1 MRMGI
6 NIPDE
11 LYQRYKPLKSTFS
24 LTQICKD
31 AIKSRVE
38 SYEKAI
44 NQANSD
50 GMEAIAKRLW
60 QEYANKTILDWEV
73 IGRNDAKEWA
83 KLATLEDFEN
93 LFHNVGIRKKK
104 GGDLGAFLWYR
115 QIPGA
120 KRFEDHL
127 EENKVW
133 FDRQWELD
141 ETSNPHIIAKSKYY
155 EGWFLYITAVWQMV
169 KDKITSDT
177 IKHQMES
184 EIIQDKIEVPRNLKT
199 HENPQQNPSR

>member
-11 LYQRYKPLKSTFS
+11 LYERYKPLKSTFS

-31 AIKSRVE
+31 AIRSRVE
-38 SYEKAI
+38 SYEKAKT
-44 NQANSD
+44 QANSD
-50 GMEAIAKRLW
+50 GMETIANRLW
-60 QEYANKTILDWEV
+60 QEYANKTILDWEAV
-73 IGRNDAKEWA
+73 GRDDGKEWA

-127 EENKVW
+127 EEHKVW

-141 ETSNPHIIAKSKYY
+141 ENSNAHTLAKSKYY
-155 EGWFLYITAVWQMV
+155 EGWFSYITAVWQMV
-169 KDKITSDT
+169 KDKMTADGAAREKSCLQP
-177 IKHQMES
+177 KP
-184 EIIQDKIEVPRNLKT
+184 KPEVPTNLLDSSEKG
-199 HENPQQNPSR
+199 QSSK